1 MRRLADAPWLQEHL
15 GEPDLRVV
23 DCRFVLG
30 EPGAGRRAWLAGH
43 MPGAAFLDLDAD
55 LAGEPG
61 ERGRHPLPDPEA
73 FESAARRA
81 GIGAGS
87 RVVAYDEAGEG
98 GAARLWWLLRHYG
111 HEEVAVLDGGLAAWR
126 DGGGRCA
133 PARSP
138 WSQATSWPA
147 HARATAWTPT
157 RRAPRRCCSTPGRRS
172 ASAARSEPIDPVAG
186 HIPGAVNLPSSE
198 LAPGGRFLDRR
209 ELRARLERAGAA
221 PGREVVA
228 YCGSGVTA
236 CTIVLAAELAGLG
249 PARLYPGSWSEWSRG
264 GRPVERS
271 GAD

>member
-1 MRRLADAPWLQEHL
+1 MRQLADAPWLQEHL

-43 MPGAAFLDLDAD
+43 VPGAAFLDLDAD

-73 FESAARRA
+73 FESAARRG

-98 GAARLWWLLRHYG
+98 GAARLWWLLRHFG
-111 HEEVAVLDGGLAAWR
+111 HEDVAVLDGGLTAWR
-126 DGGGRCA
+126 DAGGPLRAGEESVEPGDFVARPREGDSVGADEAGAAPVLLDARA
-133 PARSP
+133 PARYS
-138 WSQATSWPA
+138 
-147 HARATAWTPT
+147 
-157 RRAPRRCCSTPGRRS
+157 GE
-172 ASAARSEPIDPVAG
+172 SEPIDPVAG

-198 LAPGGRFLDRR
+198 LAPGGRFLEPG

-236 CTIVLAAELAGLG
+236 CTIVLVAELAGLG